1 MGTGDILRATK
12 GDDVA
17 ARPLDDVT
25 VVEIDSWMAAP
36 SAGGILADLG
46 ADVIKVEPLS
56 GDPMR
61 GKTRS
66 VRLGDDADP
75 ARVEFDYQFDVANRG
90 KRSIAVDLESDR
102 GREIVHR
109 LCARAEV
116 FLCNLLVHRQ
126 ERFGLDPASLL
137 ATNPSLVHTTL
148 TGYGTDGPDAWRPGY
163 DVTAFFGRSGLYDA
177 MREGED
183 GVVPMARPAQG
194 DYTTGLAL
202 VSTILAAL
210 RLAERTGEGQVVE
223 TSLYETAVWTQAC
236 DYSVTAIDHRPLRP
250 RPREAQILATANRFP
265 CGDGRWIV
273 LNMPQESA
281 WPLLC
286 KTIGREEWLDD
297 ERYVDVRSRFRNMAE
312 LVAGIDEALQ
322 ANGRDEWGAVFD
334 EVGIVWGPVL
344 GLHEVVEDAQAQAI
358 GLFPLLEHPDIGS
371 YPTVASPVRF
381 HTAEVGPRRPAPALG
396 ADTRAVLVDAGY
408 EPDEIDQILADG
420 QGVLRAGP
428 GLEGPGRAS
437 DR

>member
-1 MGTGDILRATK
+1 VATPP
-12 GDDVA
+12 A

-25 VVEIDSWMAAP
+25 IVEIDNWMAAP

-46 ADVIKVEPLS
+46 ADVIKVEPLA

-75 ARVEFDYQFDVANRG
+75 ARVDFDYQFDVANRG
-90 KRSIAVDLESDR
+90 KRSVAVDLESDEGQR
-102 GREIVHR
+102 IIHR
-109 LCARAEV
+109 LCSRADV
-116 FLCNLLVHRQ
+116 FLCNLLVRRQ

-137 ATNPSLVHTTL
+137 AVNPRLVHATL
-148 TGYGTDGPDAWRPGY
+148 TGYGTEGPDAWRPGY

-250 RPREAQILATANRFP
+250 RPREAQIIATANRFP

-297 ERYVDVRSRFRNMAE
+297 ERYADLRGRFRHMEE
-312 LVAGIDEALQ
+312 LVAGIDEAL
-322 ANGRDEWGAVFD
+322 AARGRDEWGAIFD
-334 EVGIVWGPVL
+334 EVGIIWGPVL
-344 GLHEVVEDAQAQAI
+344 GLHEVVEDPQAEAI
-358 GLFPLLEHPDIGS
+358 GLFPEMEHPAIGR
-371 YPTVASPVRF
+371 YRTVSSPLRF
-381 HTAEVGPRRPAPALG
+381 HTAEVGPRRPAPGLG
-396 ADTRAVLVDAGY
+396 VDTRQVLAEAGY
-408 EPDEIDQILADG
+408 DQADIERLVG
-420 QGVLRAGP
+420 DGAIGTDDGRSAAG
-428 GLEGPGRAS
+428 S
-437 DR
+437 I